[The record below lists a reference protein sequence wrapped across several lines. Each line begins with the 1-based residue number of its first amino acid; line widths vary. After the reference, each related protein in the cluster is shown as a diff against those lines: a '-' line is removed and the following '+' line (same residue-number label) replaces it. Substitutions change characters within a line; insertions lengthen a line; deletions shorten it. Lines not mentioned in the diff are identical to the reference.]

1 MMFQPESFLS
11 LGKQLMLRAK
21 VVVLATDLTR
31 FRSMFGTSPEMC
43 ARLWRMLDPFASM
56 PKGVHQRHLLWAL
69 MFLKLYCAE
78 SVLCTLAGG
87 ETGRAVDEKT
97 FRKWCWLFVEA
108 ISETQY
114 SVVSTRTS
122 CAGACFFL
130 LPHHHSFILSSIDL
144 MGKPFPW

>member
-1 MMFQPESFLS
+1 
-11 LGKQLMLRAK
+11 
-21 VVVLATDLTR
+21 
-31 FRSMFGTSPEMC
+31 MFGTSPEMC
-43 ARLWRMLDPFASM
+43 ARLWRMLDPFASI

-87 ETGRAVDEKT
+87 ETGQAVDEKT

-108 ISETQY
+108 ISDLQY

-122 CAGACFFL
+122 MQVLVSFFFL
-130 LPHHHSFILSSIDL
+130 IITLSF
-144 MGKPFPW
+144 FPLCYMKWKT